1 MKPIIDCPTLTS
13 MTGNETNPDVLGI
26 RRVVVFTGDG
36 GATKSGIVF
45 QTIPILSS
53 TNLLCVNPTVRIVC
67 LLTPIFAQA
76 CPSWKEYSM

>member
-36 GATKSGIVF
+36 GATKSDF
-45 QTIPILSS
+45 RLYQFYLQPIYSVL
-53 TNLLCVNPTVRIVC
+53 TLLYV
-67 LLTPIFAQA
+67 LFAF
-76 CPSWKEYSM
+76 